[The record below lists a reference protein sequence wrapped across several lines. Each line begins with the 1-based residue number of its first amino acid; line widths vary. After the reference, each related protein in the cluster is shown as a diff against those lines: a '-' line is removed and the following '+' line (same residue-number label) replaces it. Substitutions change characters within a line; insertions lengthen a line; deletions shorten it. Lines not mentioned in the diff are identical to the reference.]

1 MLEVTEVK
9 NRARVVIGD
18 ETGIVKAFLYN
29 DEYLKEGT
37 TIVIF
42 KAEAAVHNEH
52 IEIIVPKGGR
62 AEASKNRKINEV
74 DMNVDISAKAWVESA

>member
-1 MLEVTEVK
+1 MTEVK

-18 ETGIVKAFLYN
+18 ETGTVKGFFYN
-29 DEYLKEGT
+29 DESLKEGN

-52 IEIIVPKGGR
+52 IELTIARGG
-62 AEASKNRKINEV
+62 KV
-74 DMNVDISAKAWVESA
+74 